1 MGCEDFEKKGEV
13 NEMGYFGVRY
23 GDMEVECMG
32 MVLNGSLVE
41 EGATVSLVV
50 HFGLTFQTYKSQP

>member
-13 NEMGYFGVRY
+13 DEMGYFGVRY

-50 HFGLTFQTYKSQP
+50 HFG